1 MQLLINLIKEF
12 AFSYVLFIFSSKYA
26 YVVPLKNKKG
36 ITITNAFQKI
46 LDEWNCKPNK
56 IWVDQ
61 GSEFYSRSTKSWFQD
76 NDTEMYST
84 HSEGNSAV
92 AERFIKTVKNKI

>member
-12 AFSYVLFIFSSKYA
+12 AFNYVLFIFSSKYA

-46 LDEWNCKPNK
+46 LDEWNCKQTKYGWIKEVNFT
-56 IWVDQ
+56 VDQ
-61 GSEFYSRSTKSWFQD
+61 RNHGFRIMIQKCIQ
-76 NDTEMYST
+76 
-84 HSEGNSAV
+84 H
-92 AERFIKTVKNKI
+92 IVKEILLLLKDLLKP

>member
-12 AFSYVLFIFSSKYA
+12 AFNYVLFIFSSKYA